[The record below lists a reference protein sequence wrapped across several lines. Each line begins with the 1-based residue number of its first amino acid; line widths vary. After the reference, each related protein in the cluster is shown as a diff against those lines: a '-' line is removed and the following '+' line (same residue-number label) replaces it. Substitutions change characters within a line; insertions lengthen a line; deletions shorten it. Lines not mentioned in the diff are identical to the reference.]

1 MIHFEKHFMNKY
13 ERYWERPLGRRGEA
27 ASLSYS
33 REVFTKYGHS
43 KPPRLQN
50 ENSSEFFIPEDN
62 TLYTPPSTVFST
74 FEGGLISMRG
84 SRRSYYPHSNR
95 ISDTNHNL
103 TPVCIRGKYYKDLLP
118 TIFQILK
125 IFSSLLIC
133 KCLSNFHMFCSNIKG

>member
-1 MIHFEKHFMNKY
+1 MNAT
-13 ERYWERPLGRRGEA
+13 ESALWGA
-27 ASLSYS
+27 AA
-33 REVFTKYGHS
+33 
-43 KPPRLQN
+43 KPPRCPIAGRFLQN
-50 ENSSEFFIPEDN
+50 MVTRSRPDSRMKIPAN
-62 TLYTPPSTVFST
+62 FLYLRITLYTPPPSTVFST
-74 FEGGLISMRG
+74 FEGGLISMCG